1 MKTMKNLFGIMLMLA
16 FSMTVYAQEDSGQ
29 TPQGG
34 NDETTQNNQTT
45 QGEQNTQGEQTETT
59 AKEVVVSLNEKY
71 EGGEVKVIKKDG
83 QVVTIEVTPSEG
95 YYIEK
100 GDIEVIPVKDP
111 ATTRDSEAGES
122 ETTMP
127 TGEALELTLVDKDGK
142 PIVDKD
148 NAPVADTEDPT
159 KVRYYRFTV
168 PEGLGAWIS
177 QANFSK
183 IGTEGK
189 LVDNVTWK
197 ITKPESKAG
206 EIVTLTLDGE
216 GAAVLAE
223 GAATPW
229 GLQETTI
236 TNVVIGAKIKSVGD
250 GLLEGCTALTSVVIQ
265 NDAAIVKLGEKV
277 FPATAN
283 EKLVVEVP
291 GNLFNE
297 YETTDGWK
305 AFTLTTK
312 GIEMEGVAFEKNS
325 YDTFVSTGK
334 AVKIPS
340 VLNAFVIT
348 AIKGNSVV
356 IEEVK
361 DGIIPTDVPVLLLS
375 KELKSKDLKSGKFYT
390 AATDDKGGSYTSI
403 LKVAGKDLKVALGE
417 VYLLYNDVFYL
428 SQEGTIP
435 AGGIY
440 LPKPHSKTRS
450 ALVSGGENDGTTGII
465 DAARLIDNGLSG
477 SWYDLSGRKF
487 NGKPTTKGIYIING
501 KKVVIK

>member
-1 MKTMKNLFGIMLMLA
+1 M
-16 FSMTVYAQEDSGQ
+16 
-29 TPQGG
+29 
-34 NDETTQNNQTT
+34 
-45 QGEQNTQGEQTETT
+45 
-59 AKEVVVSLNEKY
+59 
-71 EGGEVKVIKKDG
+71 
-83 QVVTIEVTPSEG
+83 
-95 YYIEK
+95 
-100 GDIEVIPVKDP
+100 
-111 ATTRDSEAGES
+111 
-122 ETTMP
+122 
-127 TGEALELTLVDKDGK
+127 
-142 PIVDKD
+142 
-148 NAPVADTEDPT
+148 
-159 KVRYYRFTV
+159 
-168 PEGLGAWIS
+168 
-177 QANFSK
+177 
-183 IGTEGK
+183 
-189 LVDNVTWK
+189 TWK

-206 EIVTLTLDGE
+206 ETETVTLTLDGE

-236 TNVVIGAKIKSVGD
+236 TNVVIGAKITSMGD
-250 GLLEGCTALTSVVIQ
+250 GLLKGCKALTSVVIQ
-265 NDAAIVKLGEKV
+265 NDAAIVKLGKDAI
-277 FPATAN
+277 PAN

-297 YETTDGWK
+297 YETTEGWK

-312 GIEMEGVAFEKNS
+312 GVEMEGVAFEKNS

-348 AIKGNSVV
+348 AIKDNSVV

-390 AATDDKGGSYTSI
+390 AATDDKGGSYKSI
-403 LKVAGKDLKVALGE
+403 LEVAGKDQKVALGE

-440 LPKPHSKTRS
+440 LPKPQVVSKTRS
-450 ALVSGGENDGTTGII
+450 ALVIGGENDGTTGII